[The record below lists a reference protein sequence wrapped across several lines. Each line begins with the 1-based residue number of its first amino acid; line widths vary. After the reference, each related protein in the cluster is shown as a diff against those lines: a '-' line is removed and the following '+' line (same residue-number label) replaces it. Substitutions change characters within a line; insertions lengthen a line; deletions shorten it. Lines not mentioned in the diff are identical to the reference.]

1 MTQKAE
7 FCKSDIVKVDMN
19 RIERIKCMVEKDGIC
34 RRYRLCMHDSPDNAL
49 QEMFICRHIGDYCRP
64 DKHFNIP
71 ESHTIIEGSEAIILF
86 DDFGGIL
93 DLFILDR
100 SDGYLSYRIDNGVY
114 HMTVPLTECA
124 VDLEVKLGPFKS
136 KNNIFPKWAPEAGD
150 EPAVQAFL
158 ETVMEKIREMQS
170 FDYKGRKEE

>member
-124 VDLEVKLGPFKS
+124 VDLEVKLVDLNQRIIFFLSGRQKLGMNLQFRLFGDGNG
-136 KNNIFPKWAPEAGD
+136 KNKRD
-150 EPAVQAFL
+150 AV
-158 ETVMEKIREMQS
+158 I
-170 FDYKGRKEE
+170 